1 MSESVLE
8 PAGRAGAS
16 PAEAL
21 YRLGMRGRAA
31 WFAAQYVLAAR
42 LSPKPDLPADDRPA
56 AGWAEIDAD
65 LRALFKRDWDN
76 IAAGLYPAPADTL
89 PNPAV
94 ALPSAW
100 RFLRDLPRV
109 NRRRVEKRAGDVF
122 AEPFKGKYPRYYLQN
137 FHYQS
142 GGYLTEESAELYD
155 HQVEVLFTGG
165 ADAMRR
171 QALPGL
177 VDALRGLNARRATHV
192 DVACGTGR
200 FLRDVKRAYPALRTV
215 GVDLSHAY
223 LAKAARL
230 VKPWGRRT
238 RFAVGQA
245 EALPLADAS
254 AETASCVFL
263 FHELPRKIRPLAA
276 AEMFRIL
283 KPGGRLVFVDS
294 IQEGD
299 HAPYDPLLARFPAAF
314 HEPYYADYVKCDLA
328 RLFRAA
334 GFAVRSVERAFFSR
348 VMVLDKPAR

>member
-1 MSESVLE
+1 MSDPVLDTN
-8 PAGRAGAS
+8 RAGAS
-16 PAEAL
+16 PAETL

-31 WFAAQYVLAAR
+31 WFAAQYLMAAR
-42 LSPKPDLPADDRPA
+42 LSPKTDFPADDRPA
-56 AGWAEIDAD
+56 ASWADINAD
-65 LRALFKRDWDN
+65 LNALFKRDWDN

-94 ALPSAW
+94 ALPSAV

-109 NRRRVEKRAGDVF
+109 NRRRAEKRGGDVF
-122 AEPFKGKYPRYYLQN
+122 AEPYKGKYPRYYLQN

-142 GGYLTEESAELYD
+142 GGYLTEASAALYD

-177 VDALRGLNARRATHV
+177 VEALRRTDARRARHV
-192 DVACGTGR
+192 DIACGTGR
-200 FLRDVKRAYPALRTV
+200 FLRDLKRAYPALRAV
-215 GVDLSHAY
+215 GVDLSRAY
-223 LAKAARL
+223 LAKADRL
-230 VKPWGRRT
+230 TRPWGRRA
-238 RFAVGQA
+238 RFAQAKA

-254 AETASCVFL
+254 MDTASCIYL
-263 FHELPRKIRPLAA
+263 FHELPRKIRPLVA
-276 AEMFRIL
+276 AEAFRVL

-314 HEPYYADYVKCDLA
+314 HEPYYADYVKSDLGA
-328 RLFRAA
+328 LFRAA
-334 GFAVRSVERAFFSR
+334 GFIVRSVERAFFSR
-348 VMVLDKPAR
+348 VMVLDKPAS